1 MKFTT
6 ALRLSFNNI
15 RTKKGELFNRL
26 CFKYR
31 NYQYCDCPFSS
42 TGFQKQIDKTQS
54 ETLAQFPITI
64 SKIATDQ
71 DPESFNNQDKK
82 APSER
87 KEVTAKISD
96 ADRAQHTNLIDQ
108 KFIDYVNHIDPELSN
123 NIGYTRL
130 VNMNLLR
137 EINGKAQ
144 AVKFSNDAPDGQSNA
159 MASMMAA
166 QTGVGVSA
174 FPKQLEN
181 GKTIS

>member
-15 RTKKGELFNRL
+15 RTKRANFLTAFASSIGIISIAIVLSL
-26 CFKYR
+26 
-31 NYQYCDCPFSS
+31 S

-87 KEVTAKISD
+87 KKVTAKISD

-108 KFIDYVNHIDPELSN
+108 KFIDYVNHIDPELNN

-137 EINGKAQ
+137 KSTGKH
-144 AVKFSNDAPDGQSNA
+144 KLSNF
-159 MASMMAA
+159 
-166 QTGVGVSA
+166 QTMHPTA
-174 FPKQLEN
+174 NQTRWLL
-181 GKTIS
+181 

>member
-15 RTKKGELFNRL
+15 RTKKGELLTAFASSIGIISIAIVL
-26 CFKYR
+26 
-31 NYQYCDCPFSS
+31 SLS

-87 KEVTAKISD
+87 KSD
-96 ADRAQHTNLIDQ
+96 C
-108 KFIDYVNHIDPELSN
+108 
-123 NIGYTRL
+123 
-130 VNMNLLR
+130 
-137 EINGKAQ
+137 
-144 AVKFSNDAPDGQSNA
+144 
-159 MASMMAA
+159 
-166 QTGVGVSA
+166 
-174 FPKQLEN
+174 
-181 GKTIS
+181 

>member
-1 MKFTT
+1 MVTHNPELAHEYADRIIEFSDGQIRHDSRPHIEHEKKEPFELKRTKMKFTT

-15 RTKKGELFNRL
+15 RTKKGRTFLTAFASSIGIISIAIVL
-26 CFKYR
+26 
-31 NYQYCDCPFSS
+31 SLS

-82 APSER
+82 GTFPKE

-108 KFIDYVNHIDPELSN
+108 KFIE
-123 NIGYTRL
+123 IGRAH
-130 VNMNLLR
+130 V
-137 EINGKAQ
+137 
-144 AVKFSNDAPDGQSNA
+144 
-159 MASMMAA
+159 
-166 QTGVGVSA
+166 
-174 FPKQLEN
+174 
-181 GKTIS
+181 